1 MTKQSNT
8 LINYIIIKKQ
18 ENEKSIINHYDSFIG
33 GYQPAQIFFMK
44 AKNDDEIKIR
54 RFLFLWLRRIYVI
67 AFNLYAWYWLYKL
80 IFIIKSTNFEDYLIY
95 FFTTVGVLFFVFDGK
110 DVFLKKINK
119 VDDIQ
124 ED

>member
-1 MTKQSNT
+1 M
-8 LINYIIIKKQ
+8 INFF
-18 ENEKSIINHYDSFIG
+18 NV
-33 GYQPAQIFFMK
+33 FMK
-44 AKNDDEIKIR
+44 AKNDDDIKIR

-80 IFIIKSTNFEDYLIY
+80 IFVIKSTNFEDYLIY